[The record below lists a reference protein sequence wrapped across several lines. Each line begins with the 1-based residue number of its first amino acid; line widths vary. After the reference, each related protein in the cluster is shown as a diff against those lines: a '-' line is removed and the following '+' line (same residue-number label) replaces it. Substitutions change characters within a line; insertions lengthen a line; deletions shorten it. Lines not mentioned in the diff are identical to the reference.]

1 MGARRRGGDGT
12 DGADDETFWPSRD
25 DADGFARVF
34 VASGNENENARRVRG
49 ARDGARAERR
59 RKKRFGPAGVCEEN
73 RRRRRRESN
82 PRSRGSRA
90 GERGAGRDVVAPGH
104 GDAA

>member
-34 VASGNENENARRVRG
+34 VASENENENARLAG
-49 ARDGARAERR
+49 ARDGARAERGLE
-59 RKKRFGPAGVCEEN
+59 RFGPAGVSEEN

-82 PRSRGSRA
+82 P
-90 GERGAGRDVVAPGH
+90 
-104 GDAA
+104 